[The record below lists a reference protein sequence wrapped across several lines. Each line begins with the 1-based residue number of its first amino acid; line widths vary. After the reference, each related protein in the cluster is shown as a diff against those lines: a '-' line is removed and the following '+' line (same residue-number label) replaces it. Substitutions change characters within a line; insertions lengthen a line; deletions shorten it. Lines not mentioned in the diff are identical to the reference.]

1 MAYKNNT
8 DDDGYTSDQ
17 PYQIR
22 NDRDQP
28 LTEEEEL
35 YFRLDLLGL
44 KLSKSRAEAIGGR
57 QDSGIEE
64 EWLEDEEYYEGID
77 DANRQ
82 ELKAW
87 RGKPLGQAVPVDED
101 KDDRGSTIFLN
112 ITRPYVDAVSA
123 KVADMLVPTDD
134 RSYSIKPTPIPELLA
149 ISKREIDKETR
160 RDILLES
167 PTDTEAQDKKT
178 EKIILDAKETLK
190 AAKDSAKKAEDQIW
204 DWHVESQYHN
214 HNRRLIEDAAKVG
227 TGILKGPIPTKKTKT
242 VFRDGEIQQISDIK
256 PASVRIFYRNFFPDP
271 ACGENIQ
278 NGNYTWERD
287 DITRHSLSR
296 LIGAR
301 GYITSQIQRCIQE
314 GPQEATKEFRE
325 DMDNPGLKSTTE
337 AKRSMFE
344 IWYHYGSMKRSDL
357 LLLDLMSGKTP
368 EDEGTHSKDSYE
380 EWVSIHLIMVNN
392 RVIKATLSHMESGD
406 FPYDVMIW
414 QRRIGMPWGIG
425 VARQIRAPQRMVV
438 GASRHM
444 LDNAGIAGGP
454 MLFLDT
460 TVIEAADGVNEIRPW
475 KIWMAAEEYESSGA
489 DKKNIREA
497 IQFLTAPML
506 QAELQAIIELALKL
520 AEDVTGLPM
529 IMRGQTNQQTPTT
542 LGGMQIQNSNAS
554 TVLRR
559 VAKLYDDLITTPH
572 IRRYY
577 DYILQYHEDDS
588 LKGEFNVNALGSSTL
603 VERNTADAAVIQLGQ
618 FVREPIFGKD
628 PKKWINEMLKIN
640 KLNPERFDYEDE
652 EWQRIVEQLSQPTA
666 DPRVEIAQLKA
677 ESDQQI
683 AQFKAQTEAELLQLK
698 AQETDRERMYKSQV
712 LQLEKEFEQYVS
724 ELKEK
729 GSSARNLDNIKQR
742 IQDTVMKMKTQI
754 ALSGTEV
761 TTPPVEPRGRAPDGQ
776 SFTK

>member
-1 MAYKNNT
+1 MPYENNT
-8 DDDGYTSDQ
+8 DDDGYTSEQ
-17 PYQIR
+17 PYQTK
-22 NDRDQP
+22 NERDEP
-28 LTEEEEL
+28 FTEEEEL
-35 YFRLDLLGL
+35 YHRLDLLGL

-64 EWLEDEEYYEGID
+64 EWLEDEEYYEGVD

-123 KVADMLVPTDD
+123 KVADMLIPTDD
-134 RSYSIKPTPIPELLA
+134 RPFSIKNTPVPELLEA
-149 ISKREIDKETR
+149 SKGELDKETKR
-160 RDILLES
+160 NILLEN
-167 PTDTEAQDKKT
+167 PTDTEAQDQKT
-178 EKIILDAKETLK
+178 QETILDAKETIKK
-190 AAKDSAKKAEDQIW
+190 ANKSAKKAEDQIW
-204 DWHVESQYHN
+204 DWHVESQYN
-214 HNRRLIEDAAKVG
+214 SHNRRLIEDAAKTG
-227 TGILKGPIPTKKTKT
+227 TGILKGPIPTLKTKT
-242 VFRDGEIQQISDIK
+242 VFRDGELQQISDIK
-256 PASVRIFYRNFFPDP
+256 PASVRVYYRNFFPDP
-271 ACGENIQ
+271 ACGEDIH

-287 DITRHSLSR
+287 DITRHALIK
-296 LIGAR
+296 LIGTP
-301 GYITSQIQRCIQE
+301 GYIKSQLQKCIQE

-357 LLLDLMSGKTP
+357 LLLDLMAGKTP
-368 EDEGTHSKDSYE
+368 EDEGTHSKDYYD
-380 EWVSIHLIMVNN
+380 EWVHIHLTMVNN
-392 RVIKATLSHMESGD
+392 RVIKASLSHMTTGD

-460 TVIEAADGVNEIRPW
+460 NVIEAADGVNEIRPW
-475 KIWMAAEEYESSGA
+475 KIFVAAEDYESSGA

-529 IMRGQTNQQTPTT
+529 IMRGQTNQATPNT
-542 LGGMQIQNSNAS
+542 LGGMQIQNTNAS

-559 VAKLYDDLITTPH
+559 IAKLYDDLITTPH

-577 DYILQYHEDDS
+577 DYILHYHEDDS

-603 VERNTADAAVIQLGQ
+603 VERSTADTAVIQLGQ
-618 FVREPIFGKD
+618 FVTNPMFKKD
-628 PKKWINEMLKIN
+628 PVKWINELLKIN
-640 KLNPERFDYEDE
+640 KLNPDRFDYEDE
-652 EWQRIVEQLSQPTA
+652 EWQQIVEQMSQPPA
-666 DPRVEIAQLKA
+666 DPRVEIAQMKVQ
-677 ESDQQI
+677 SDQQL
-683 AQFKAQTEAELLQLK
+683 AQFKVQSEAEVLQFQ
-698 AQETDRERMYKSQV
+698 AQEEEKARAYNAQI
-712 LQLEKEFEQYVS
+712 LQLEKQFEQYVH
-724 ELKEK
+724 ELKEQ
-729 GSSARNLDNIKQR
+729 GSGSRNLDNIKQK